1 MEPPSSTFDR
11 FEFGDRDKE
20 SLCALASVKREDDE
34 KMKAT
39 ALELFRGLAKS
50 YDRTVDFATLFQ
62 DRYWKNWVA
71 QWTPAREGEVVLDL
85 GCGTLLMEE
94 RLARRGYSFVGLD
107 LTEKMI
113 RIGHSKSL
121 PGVRLLVNGDAENL
135 PFPDESFNTIISCYV
150 AKYVDLE
157 KFANELA
164 RVAKP
169 GATVVLY
176 DFIRPRGPLAPFLEL
191 YIRGGIRTAGVL
203 LGLVRRDAALTFNNL
218 PGIVDGSSWDSS
230 VETVMEAHG
239 FRTLALQRLTGGI
252 VCAYCGTKGGSRE

>member
-1 MEPPSSTFDR
+1 VKLIPALSKHSRTNS
-11 FEFGDRDKE
+11 GDLRGT
-20 SLCALASVKREDDE
+20 ALAIFE
-34 KMKAT
+34 
-39 ALELFRGLAKS
+39 GLAKS

-71 QWTPAREGEVVLDL
+71 QWTPAREGEVVLDI

-113 RIGHSKSL
+113 RIGHSKGI

-135 PFPDESFNTIISCYV
+135 PFPDESFSSVISCYV

-164 RVAKP
+164 RVTKP

-176 DFIRPRGPLAPFLEL
+176 DFVRPRGPLAPFLEL
-191 YIRGGIRTAGVL
+191 YIRGGIRAAGAL
-203 LGLVRRDAALTFNNL
+203 LGLARKDAAFTFNNL
-218 PGIVDGSSWDSS
+218 PGIVDDSSWGSSI
-230 VETVMEAHG
+230 EPVMKAQG
-239 FRTLALQRLTGGI
+239 FRTLALRLLTGGI
-252 VCAYCGTKGGSRE
+252 VCAYCGAKRA